1 MPSSTPKNSRDKRLH
16 LVYFTDASQTKSTSV
31 SIRNLILSC
40 VAIVALFS
48 TAILCIVLYSSNRAM
63 LTSKD
68 DYIRELKSII
78 TASAVTENKTQE
90 SLTSE
95 AQTQF
100 EQMTQ
105 VAQEILN
112 PPPEAS
118 KTVAADSEN
127 TLANLQSSLSSLST
141 VNANLAKSEAHRAE
155 GNINFAK
162 GTPSAPHSDDSP
174 TGNKKSMA
182 AKPSTAAKAIAQ
194 RAALNAL
201 TGIQVERRHSKE
213 LNGQTT
219 IHFELVNTSKARGQ
233 AWAGRVCGIAELA
246 PVTPAAGTAN
256 AGLIAV
262 PGGKPLNSAEN
273 PHNNCSDGEFVRFS
287 RLRPTELVV
296 PVRQD
301 SIKRVTVFFVESVSK
316 KTMAQQF
323 EF

>member
-31 SIRNLILSC
+31 SIRNLIFSC
-40 VAIVALFS
+40 VAVVALFS
-48 TAILCIVLYSSNRAM
+48 TAVFCIILYSSNRAL

-90 SLTSE
+90 PLAAE

-100 EQMTQ
+100 EHMSQM
-105 VAQEILN
+105 ASEILN

-118 KTVAADSEN
+118 RTVAADSEN

-141 VNANLAKSEAHRAE
+141 VNANLSKNEAHRAE

-162 GTPSAPHSDDSP
+162 GTPSGPHSDDSAN
-174 TGNKKSMA
+174 GNKKSMA
-182 AKPSTAAKAIAQ
+182 AKQATATKTLAQ
-194 RAALNAL
+194 RPALNAL

-233 AWAGRVCGIAELA
+233 AWAGRVCGIAELE
-246 PVTPAAGTAN
+246 PVSPAGGTAN

-262 PGGKPLNSAEN
+262 PGGKPLISAEN
-273 PHNNCSDGEFVRFS
+273 PLNYCSDGEFVRFS

-296 PVRQD
+296 PVKQD
-301 SIKRVTVFFVESVSK
+301 AIKRVTVFFVESVSK
-316 KTMAQQF
+316 KTMVQQF